1 MFGCGL
7 CRALGQAKDLT
18 GLRPGFFARNIETV
32 VIRGRDRRLDR
43 LLETRPPTHAIVPRR
58 NMRAMHFL
66 DRGRAFTTPL
76 LQPTRQLSIMI
87 DILRARQSL
96 TALSKPV
103 MIENRISKVTRM
115 LSQPSRLGLKDARRI
130 IGRAVDKSESL
141 GVRGAFVVADDG
153 GILLSASRM
162 DGSGSIG
169 IPISR
174 AKTYEAAANREASQ
188 QFARRVSSMFVG
200 IYMGYERILRDKVFP
215 GPGAILIQRDNAIVG
230 AISTAGSIGPF
241 CKYPGL
247 DPRKL
252 ILHGK
257 PTNAEDLIISY
268 AAETAYVSQHG
279 DDLKR
284 WIDAYGEA
292 ASPSE
297 DGFAHEAAPAASKQP
312 ILKSAVALADAALAI
327 ASDMKVAA
335 CVAIADRHGDLVQQ
349 DRMDHAP
356 PMAPDLA
363 GALAHT
369 AINFQRPTGEIEALL
384 ERYPRLATIGEVAPF
399 PVMPIPGGVP
409 VFENSQVAGAIGV
422 GCTDPDMAD
431 KIARLAVEAWRDGG
445 HSR

>member
-1 MFGCGL
+1 ML
-7 CRALGQAKDLT
+7 NQRS
-18 GLRPGFFARNIETV
+18 
-32 VIRGRDRRLDR
+32 
-43 LLETRPPTHAIVPRR
+43 
-58 NMRAMHFL
+58 
-66 DRGRAFTTPL
+66 
-76 LQPTRQLSIMI
+76 QLS
-87 DILRARQSL
+87 
-96 TALSKPV
+96 
-103 MIENRISKVTRM
+103 
-115 LSQPSRLGLKDARRI
+115 LKDARRI

-141 GVRGAFVVADDG
+141 GVGGAFVVADDG

-174 AKTYEAAANREASQ
+174 AKTYEAAANREPSQ

-200 IYMGYERILRDKVFP
+200 IYMAYEHILRDKVFP
-215 GPGAILIQRDNAIVG
+215 GAGAILIHRDKAVVG

-257 PTNAEDLIISY
+257 PTNAEDLIVSY

-284 WIDAYGEA
+284 WIEAYGEA

-297 DGFAHEAAPAASKQP
+297 NGLAHEAPPAASKQP
-312 ILKSAVALADAALAI
+312 ILKSAMALADAALAI
-327 ASDMKVAA
+327 ASEMNVAA
-335 CVAIADRHGDLVQQ
+335 CIAIADRHGDLVQQ
-349 DRMDHAP
+349 DRMEHAP
-356 PMAPDLA
+356 PMTPDIA

-369 AINFQRPTGEIEALL
+369 AVNFQRPTAEIGSLL
-384 ERYPRLATIGEVAPF
+384 ERYPPLAKLGEVVPF
-399 PVMPIPGGVP
+399 PVMPVPGGLP
-409 VFENSQVAGAIGV
+409 ILENSHVAGAIGV

-431 KIARLAVEAWRDGG
+431 KIGRLAIEAWRETSNGD